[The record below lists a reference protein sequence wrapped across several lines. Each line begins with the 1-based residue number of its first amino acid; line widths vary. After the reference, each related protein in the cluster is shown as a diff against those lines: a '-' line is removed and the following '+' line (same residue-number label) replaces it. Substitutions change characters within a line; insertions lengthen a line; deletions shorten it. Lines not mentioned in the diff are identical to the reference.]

1 MAKYEVNHGQTHY
14 GKGSIPR
21 PTNQSKYAENYDRIF
36 GKKEKPNPELYKQT
50 SWCCDEEMLDKNIS
64 SHVD

>member
-1 MAKYEVNHGQTHY
+1 MKLEKNHSKWDG

-36 GKKEKPNPELYKQT
+36 GKKEKPNPELYKQP
-50 SWCCDEEMLDKNIS
+50 SWCCDEELFDKNVS
-64 SHVD
+64 TVVD